1 MVQKRLQELRKQ
13 GEIDYRAQ
21 QSVNTDLQK
30 MEEAALRAYHKD
42 LTSNP
47 DLTAR
52 VSIPHLPNNNC
63 FSDTNW
69 NLSQTQSIASKHTHV
84 AKVIEHAAAN
94 PKTYKSG
101 EAAALQAAS
110 SLGAGP
116 GPSLPLLPKPKVWH
130 EVQSPEGHSYY
141 WNVDTQGTWR
151 TKKKS
156 RNLSQ

>member
-63 FSDTNW
+63 FSDTN
-69 NLSQTQSIASKHTHV
+69 
-84 AKVIEHAAAN
+84 
-94 PKTYKSG
+94 
-101 EAAALQAAS
+101 
-110 SLGAGP
+110 
-116 GPSLPLLPKPKVWH
+116 
-130 EVQSPEGHSYY
+130 
-141 WNVDTQGTWR
+141 
-151 TKKKS
+151 
-156 RNLSQ
+156 